1 MHWEPR
7 GVAEEEGFEPSVQLP
22 IRHISNVLVSATHP
36 LLRSRTAWRRER
48 DSNPRS
54 SRLTV
59 FKTAGFNHSPI
70 PPKAEKNRPL
80 TWRMQDYFEEITGRI
95 CLTAASVG
103 YQLLRSENK
112 DGRVKKELIRSS
124 SGERIVLVCSL
135 EPTSLSRTP
144 S

>member
-1 MHWEPR
+1 MQWGPR

-80 TWRMQDYFEEITGRI
+80 TWRMQDYFLEITGQIR
-95 CLTAASVG
+95 LTAASVG
-103 YQLLRSENK
+103 YELPRSENR
-112 DGRVKKELIRSS
+112 GRRAEKVLSS
-124 SGERIVLVCSL
+124 VVGQPTQHGRLP
-135 EPTSLSRTP
+135 EPALQWKTQP
-144 S
+144 

>member
-1 MHWEPR
+1 MQWGPR
-7 GVAEEEGFEPSVQLP
+7 DMAEEEGFEPSVQLP

-80 TWRMQDYFEEITGRI
+80 AWRMQDYFEEITGQI

-103 YQLLRSENK
+103 YELPRSENR
-112 DGRVKKELIRSS
+112 GRRTEKVLSSAVGQLTQHGRLPELALRWKTQ
-124 SGERIVLVCSL
+124 
-135 EPTSLSRTP
+135 P
-144 S
+144 

>member
-1 MHWEPR
+1 MQWGPR

-80 TWRMQDYFEEITGRI
+80 TWRMQDYFLEITGQI

-103 YQLLRSENK
+103 YELPRSENR
-112 DGRVKKELIRSS
+112 GRRAEKVLSS
-124 SGERIVLVCSL
+124 VVGQPTQHERLPGL
-135 EPTSLSRTP
+135 ALQWKTQP
-144 S
+144 

>member
-1 MHWEPR
+1 MQWGPR

-59 FKTAGFNHSPI
+59 FKTAGLNHSPI
-70 PPKAEKNRPL
+70 PPKAEKNRLL
-80 TWRMQDYFEEITGRI
+80 TWRMQDYFDGITGGI

-103 YQLLRSENK
+103 WLLPRSEHK
-112 DGRVKKELIRSS
+112 GRRAVEALSS
-124 SGERIVLVCSL
+124 AVEQPTPHERLPGQASQWKTQ
-135 EPTSLSRTP
+135 P
-144 S
+144 

>member
-1 MHWEPR
+1 M
-7 GVAEEEGFEPSVQLP
+7 AEEEGFEPSVQLP

-36 LLRSRTAWRRER
+36 LLRNRTAWRRER

-80 TWRMQDYFEEITGRI
+80 TWRTQDYFEEITGRI
-95 CLTAASVG
+95 CLTAASFG
-103 YQLLRSENK
+103 YELPRSENR
-112 DGRVKKELIRSS
+112 GRRTEKLLSS
-124 SGERIVLVCSL
+124 VVGQPTQHVRLP
-135 EPTSLSRTP
+135 EPALQWKTQP
-144 S
+144 

>member
-1 MHWEPR
+1 MQWGPR
-7 GVAEEEGFEPSVQLP
+7 SVAEEEGFEPSVQLP

-59 FKTAGFNHSPI
+59 FKTAGLNHSPI
-70 PPKAEKNRPL
+70 PPKAEKNRLL
-80 TWRMQDYFEEITGRI
+80 TWRMQDYFDGITGGI

-103 YQLLRSENK
+103 WLLPRSEHK
-112 DGRVKKELIRSS
+112 GRRDVEALSS
-124 SGERIVLVCSL
+124 AVEQ
-135 EPTSLSRTP
+135 PTLHEHLPEQASQ
-144 S
+144 

>member
-1 MHWEPR
+1 MQWGPR

-59 FKTAGFNHSPI
+59 FKTAGLNHSPI

-80 TWRMQDYFEEITGRI
+80 TWRMQDYFLEITGEI
-95 CLTAASVG
+95 CLTAAGFVYELS
-103 YQLLRSENK
+103 RSENR
-112 DGRVKKELIRSS
+112 GRRTEKLLSS
-124 SGERIVLVCSL
+124 EVGQPMQHVRLP
-135 EPTSLSRTP
+135 EPALQWKTQP
-144 S
+144 

>member
-1 MHWEPR
+1 MQWGPR

-36 LLRSRTAWRRER
+36 LLRSRIAWRRER

-80 TWRMQDYFEEITGRI
+80 TWRMQDYFEEITGQI

-103 YQLLRSENK
+103 YELPRSENR
-112 DGRVKKELIRSS
+112 GRRTEKVLSSVVGQPTQHGRLPELA
-124 SGERIVLVCSL
+124 LQWKTQ
-135 EPTSLSRTP
+135 P
-144 S
+144 

>member
-80 TWRMQDYFEEITGRI
+80 TWRMQDYFLEITGEI
-95 CLTAASVG
+95 CLTAAGFG
-103 YQLLRSENK
+103 YELPRSENR
-112 DGRVKKELIRSS
+112 GRRTEKLLSS
-124 SGERIVLVCSL
+124 EVGQPIQHVRLP
-135 EPTSLSRTP
+135 EPALRWKTQP
-144 S
+144 